1 MMMSQTV
8 LIAASLVL
16 AAGSAT
22 AIAGQPAAAPV
33 AKPTAASPVAATAA
47 APAVPSLDAK
57 LPTDPAL
64 ITGTLENGLGYIIR
78 PHNNPEGRVSVWLHI
93 STGSLNETEST
104 RGIAHFLEHMAF
116 NGSKNFPPNSVINF
130 FQSLGLQFGR
140 DQNAFTSFE
149 QTAYQLA
156 LPDNKPETTD
166 KALLFMSDVGGRL
179 SLLLTEIDN
188 ERGIIQEERRTRL
201 SAQQRVQE
209 YVYARLAPEST
220 FGRRLPIGTVE
231 TITSMTKADFEN
243 YYNTFYVPSNMTVIV
258 VGDVD
263 PAATIKQITAAFADL
278 KKVPRPAD
286 LDVGIKPTAKTR
298 AIVATDPELTNADVS
313 INRISNASKPSVT
326 VGDMRRD
333 LVDTIGTWAFNRRI
347 AAKMAKGDQP
357 YLSAAA
363 SSQDVANTV
372 KFTAVNASGKT
383 ENWKAM
389 LREVAKDLVQARQ
402 YGFTDRE
409 LADARSAIFSQ
420 AEEAAVR
427 EATLPARAHLGRIN
441 NALAALEPVMSAQQR
456 VDLLKALLPSLTVA
470 EVSKSFADAFDPTN
484 VVFIAELPSSGDVPT
499 EEQLIALGREALAVK
514 VEKGAEE
521 ARAESLMTKLPTAGK
536 FTETAT
542 HEGTAVTSAWLD
554 NGVRVHFKAVDKPKD
569 EVSITI
575 SLAGGEVSETA
586 QTRGTASAAG
596 LAWGRAATK
605 SLPSTQIR
613 DLMTGKKVRVGGGG
627 GTDSMSLAVSGSPEQ
642 LETGLQLAHLL
653 LTEPLVEAAA
663 LQQWKQSQEEGIKM
677 RASRP
682 EGLLVETMSEALLPK
697 GEVRGRPLVMEQV
710 NAVTVETAQAWL
722 DRTIRSAPIEV
733 SIVGDIKKEAA
744 MELVAR
750 YLGSLPKRERISA
763 ATLESQRR
771 ITRNTGPIAVSK
783 SMKTKT
789 DKAIVMDGFTG
800 PDIQQVADVRLMQL
814 ASRILSTRM
823 VKVIRE
829 EKQLVYSI
837 SAQSQP
843 GTAYRG
849 SGMFM
854 ASAPTDPAK
863 ADALPAALDELYTEF
878 AKTGPTTDELDVA
891 RNQLIKF
898 IEEQMKEPAFWT
910 GRLASLDYR
919 GGDLNDVVSLTDFY
933 KNATAKDIQEV
944 FAKYYKPSGK
954 FQFVVKPEAS
964 AGG

>member
-1 MMMSQTV
+1 MMMSQPV
-8 LIAASLVL
+8 LIVASLALV
-16 AAGSAT
+16 AGSAT
-22 AIAGQPAAAPV
+22 AGAAQAAPAPISKPPAAAASSTTPV
-33 AKPTAASPVAATAA
+33 I
-47 APAVPSLDAK
+47 PALNTK

-64 ITGTLENGLGYIIR
+64 VTGTLENGLDFIIR
-78 PHNNPEGRVSVWLHI
+78 PHQNPEGRVSVWLHI

-116 NGSKNFPPNSVINF
+116 NGSKNFPPNSVVNF

-156 LPDNKPETTD
+156 LPDNKKETTD
-166 KALLFMSDVGGRL
+166 KAFLFMSDVGGRL
-179 SLLLTEIDN
+179 SLLLSEIDN

-231 TITSMTKADFEN
+231 TIKSMTKADFEQ

-263 PAATIKQITAAFADL
+263 PAATIIQITAAFSDL
-278 KKVPRPAD
+278 KKISRPAD
-286 LDVGIKPTAKTR
+286 LDVGIKPTAATR
-298 AIVATDPELTNADVS
+298 AIVATDPELTNADIS
-313 INRISNASKPSVT
+313 INRIANASNPSVT

-347 AAKMAKGDQP
+347 AAKLAKGEQP
-357 YLSAAA
+357 YLTASAG
-363 SSQDVANTV
+363 SQDVANTV
-372 KFTAVNASGKT
+372 KFTAVNATGKT

-409 LADARSAIFSQ
+409 LADARLAIISQ

-427 EATLPARAHLGRIN
+427 ESTLPARAHLGRIN
-441 NALAALEPVMSAQQR
+441 NALAAMEPVMSAQQR
-456 VDLLKALLPSLTVA
+456 VDLLKALLPTLTAV
-470 EVSKSFADAFDPTN
+470 EVSKSFSDAFDPTN
-484 VVFIAELPSSGDVPT
+484 VIFIAELPSSGEVPT

-514 VEKGAEE
+514 VDKGTEDV
-521 ARAESLMTKLPTAGK
+521 RAESLMTTLPTPGK

-542 HEGTAVTSAWLD
+542 HEGTAVTSAWLN
-554 NGVRVHFKAVDKPKD
+554 NGVRVHFKAIEKPKD

-586 QTRGTASAAG
+586 ETRGTSSAAG

-613 DLMTGKKVRVGGGG
+613 DLMTGKKVRVAGGG
-627 GTDSMSLAVSGSPEQ
+627 GTDSMSLAISGSPEQ

-663 LQQWKQSQEEGIKM
+663 MQQWKQSQEEGIKM

-682 EGLLVETMSEALLPK
+682 EGLLVETMSDALLPK

-710 NAVTVETAQAWL
+710 NAVTVERAQAWL
-722 DRTIRSAPIEV
+722 DRTIRSSPIEV
-733 SIVGDIKKEAA
+733 SIVGDIKQDVA

-750 YLGSLPKRERISA
+750 YLGSLPNRERIGPT
-763 ATLESQRR
+763 TLEAQRR
-771 ITRNTGPIAVSK
+771 IERNAGPIAVTK

-863 ADALPAALDELYTEF
+863 ADALPAALDELYTDF
-878 AKTGPTTDELDVA
+878 AKTGPTVEELDVA

-898 IEEQMKEPAFWT
+898 IEEQMKEPGFWT

-919 GGDLNDVVSLTDFY
+919 GGNLNDVVSLIDFY
-933 KNATAKDIQEV
+933 KNATAKDVQEV
-944 FAKYYKPSGK
+944 FAKYHKPSGK
-954 FQFVVKPEAS
+954 FQFVIKPEVS
-964 AGG
+964 SGE